1 MATEHRHRE
10 DLAKEREEGYERR
23 DASIPGLL
31 QGAFW
36 LAVVLFVTLIVMR
49 FVFGFFKKVEPLGPT
64 ASPLVTPAQ
73 QAQQMLPP
81 SPRLQVQPH
90 AELVD
95 YCAAQQREV
104 DSYAWIDKQDGIVR
118 IPVDRAMDLVL
129 TRGLPTRS
137 AGETPANA
145 PKVEPAT
152 GACPE
157 DVEGQCGYL
166 TEPGPAQPAAE
177 GEGQQK

>member
-1 MATEHRHRE
+1 MATEHRHHE
-10 DLAKEREEGYERR
+10 DPRKEREEGYERR

-36 LAVVLFVTLIVMR
+36 MALVLFVTLMLMR
-49 FVFGFFKKVEPLGPT
+49 FVFGYFKKVQPLGPT

-73 QAQQMLPP
+73 QAKEMLPP

-90 AELVD
+90 NELVD
-95 YCAAQQREV
+95 YCDAQQKQV
-104 DSYAWIDKQDGIVR
+104 NTYGWIDEQSGVVR
-118 IPVDRAMDLVL
+118 IPVDRAMDLIL

-137 AGETPANA
+137 ASETPANA
-145 PKVEPAT
+145 PKVPTAT
-152 GACPE
+152 VAGGE

-166 TEPGPAQPAAE
+166 TEPGPSLP
-177 GEGQQK
+177 GEGQEK